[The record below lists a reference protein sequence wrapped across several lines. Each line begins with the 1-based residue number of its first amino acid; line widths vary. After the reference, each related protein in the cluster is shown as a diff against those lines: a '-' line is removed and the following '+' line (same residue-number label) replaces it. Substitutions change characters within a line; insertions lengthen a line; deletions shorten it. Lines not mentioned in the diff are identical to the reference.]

1 MITLRNKLKFLIK
14 NQMNTKERK
23 LLDKLDDII
32 LNASLEE
39 LQKIQELDL
48 DNQLSG
54 ESFYDTFLNSQTLV
68 NQTIRKESKNFQK

>member
-1 MITLRNKLKFLIK
+1 
-14 NQMNTKERK
+14 MNTKERK

>member
-1 MITLRNKLKFLIK
+1 
-14 NQMNTKERK
+14 MNTKERK

-32 LNASLEE
+32 LKASLEE

>member
-1 MITLRNKLKFLIK
+1 
-14 NQMNTKERK
+14 MNSEERK
-23 LLDKLDDII
+23 LLDNLDNLV
-32 LNASLEE
+32 LNSSKEDLK
-39 LQKIQELDL
+39 KIQELDL